1 MCLGIPGRV
10 ARWINREP
18 LKAKA
23 ELDFEGIR
31 RVCQMACVTEA
42 EVGDYVLVHA
52 GLAISRIDSSAA
64 EELLRTLRSLG
75 QNPATDAAGSG
86 GDQK

>member
-1 MCLGIPGRV
+1 MCLGVPGKI
-10 ARWINREP
+10 ARWIDRAP
-18 LKAKA
+18 LTAQA

-52 GLAISRIDSSAA
+52 GLAITRIDAEAA

-75 QNPATDAAGSG
+75 QEEVA
-86 GDQK
+86 DQDPQPEEST

>member
-10 ARWINREP
+10 ACWINREP
-18 LKAKA
+18 LKAQA

-52 GLAISRIDSSAA
+52 GLAISRIDAVAA
-64 EELLRTLRSLG
+64 EELLRTLHSLG
-75 QNPATDAAGSG
+75 QNPATDAAATG
-86 GDQK
+86 GEQI